1 MVKDAADFARCTAI
15 IQTRFADLKSIYVN
29 LMAGDNYPH
38 IGLLDFSSFCRDVGI
53 LDGSIPTHTVD
64 RMFLATKAGAPSVGA
79 GNALFRHEFLEI
91 LIRIANTKY
100 RESGKADTFSEALE
114 MMLNSVLANFKA
126 KPWQIF
132 RDDQLW
138 TNEVDALF
146 SVNLDLI
153 QKVHESITPNYTGTD
168 EGFRNCLD
176 IVTRGSDIE
185 LSEKEAR
192 FCFGM
197 SKMTVKDEMKN
208 HQEYDKLR
216 FAEFLEFL
224 GRVA

>member
-1 MVKDAADFARCTAI
+1 M
-15 IQTRFADLKSIYVN
+15 
-29 LMAGDNYPH
+29 
-38 IGLLDFSSFCRDVGI
+38 
-53 LDGSIPTHTVD
+53 
-64 RMFLATKAGAPSVGA
+64 
-79 GNALFRHEFLEI
+79 
-91 LIRIANTKY
+91 
-100 RESGKADTFSEALE
+100 
-114 MMLNSVLANFKA
+114 
-126 KPWQIF
+126 
-132 RDDQLW
+132 
-138 TNEVDALF
+138 DALF

-153 QKVHESITPNYTGTD
+153 QKVHESITPNYAGTD
-168 EGFRNCLD
+168 EGFRNCLE

-216 FAEFLEFL
+216 FPEFLEFL